1 MIINEGVEIVFREP
15 DEKDMTIL
23 EKWYGMTDCFG
34 YATGF
39 KNFSDIIQKL
49 KMPVKSSSLSF
60 MIYNRNTEDPIG
72 FIYGSIKDIEK
83 NSVLWI
89 SILIIEPA
97 FQNRGFGTNAINK
110 LLNIIQLEYG
120 TVTCIAAVS
129 YKNGQGLSF
138 WEKVGFSHD
147 PELEQSLHQFGT
159 SQVAIMKRIVK

>member
-1 MIINEGVEIVFREP
+1 MIINEGIGIVFREP
-15 DEKDMTIL
+15 DEKDMAII
-23 EKWYGMTDCFG
+23 EKWYGMPDYFG

-49 KMPVKSSSLSF
+49 KISVESSTLSF
-60 MIYNRNTEDPIG
+60 MIYDRNNKDPIG
-72 FIYGSIKDIEK
+72 FVYGYLKDIDK
-83 NSVLWI
+83 NAVLWI

-110 LLNIIQLEYG
+110 LLNLIQLEYG
-120 TVTCIAAVS
+120 AVTCIVAVS
-129 YKNGQGLSF
+129 YKNVQGLSF